1 MTFVTA
7 ICSCHGNMSVTV
19 TFTVT
24 NLDHRDLILHVSSF
38 FCFQNSKQ
46 NAKMPA
52 FAETQV
58 ESGFDSCLKSA
69 SDLISICRKSANF
82 SRLLIIQVL
91 WDKMY
96 FQEIFQGEIR
106 LISLFCLIV

>member
-1 MTFVTA
+1 
-7 ICSCHGNMSVTV
+7 
-19 TFTVT
+19 
-24 NLDHRDLILHVSSF
+24 
-38 FCFQNSKQ
+38 
-46 NAKMPA
+46 MPA

>member
-1 MTFVTA
+1 
-7 ICSCHGNMSVTV
+7 
-19 TFTVT
+19 
-24 NLDHRDLILHVSSF
+24 
-38 FCFQNSKQ
+38 
-46 NAKMPA
+46 MPA

-82 SRLLIIQVL
+82 SRLMSYDHPSP
-91 WDKMY
+91 WDKIV

-106 LISLFCLIV
+106 LISLFGPIV